1 MIIFLLTCFLP
12 HEGLGLDTPTKGKLP
27 VDQPFVLREPRFVL
41 SHRGK
46 FMCRLLQLIWTKWEA
61 RTAFITTARSLRSNR
76 VQRRICSPN
85 KQRCHQYEF
94 LVEKEPAWMIPLL
107 PTGRDKKSRNMAFPN
122 SMGKE
127 MCLTSNCGL
136 IKLKYTLIKT

>member
-27 VDQPFVLREPRFVL
+27 VDQPFVLRQPRFVL

-61 RTAFITTARSLRSNR
+61 GTIPKPPLVQRRSNR
-76 VQRRICSPN
+76 VQRRIRSPN
-85 KQRCHQYEF
+85 KRCHQCEF

-107 PTGRDKKSRNMAFPN
+107 PTGRDKKSSNMSFPN
-122 SMGKE
+122 PMGKE
-127 MCLTSNCGL
+127 MCLTS
-136 IKLKYTLIKT
+136 KFD